1 MRIVIDMQGAQTESR
16 FRGIGR
22 YTLAFAQAIV
32 RNRGEHEIILA
43 LSGLFPD
50 TIEPVRAAFDG
61 LLPQENIRVWH
72 APGPVREQYPGNDSR
87 RETAELLREAFLA
100 SLQPDVVHIS
110 SLFEGFVDDAVTS
123 VGRFDITTRVSV
135 TLHDLIPLLNPGQYL
150 KSNPDYERYYT
161 RKIEFLNR
169 AAVYLAVSESSRHE
183 GIRGLGR
190 NEGLFIN
197 TLEAVDSYFRP
208 LNIDAGTVGQLKQK
222 FCITRPFVLYSG
234 GADER
239 KNLPRLI
246 EAYAA
251 LPCALRQRH
260 QLIFAGKI
268 PEGDIARLQQHARSV
283 GLKENELLFTGYV
296 SDDELVQ
303 LYNLCVLYVFP
314 SWHEGFGLP
323 ALEAMA
329 SSAPV
334 IGANTSSLP
343 EVIGFDEALFDPFHV
358 SAITQ
363 KMAQALTDE
372 AFRTRLRDHGLRQAK
387 KFSWDETARRAI
399 RAWERL
405 PISKPNTSD
414 YLPRSLTHSRL
425 IDAVATKLGDSDE
438 AALLNLSQIFALNE
452 SSGIERQLLLDVSEL
467 CQHDAATGVQRVV
480 RSYLHWLLKSPPAG
494 FRVEPVYATRTE
506 GYRYARR
513 FTQCFLGLP
522 ETEAIDAPI
531 RWQRGDCFF
540 GLDMQHHV
548 QLTHATFYRELQQ
561 AGVVVKFL
569 VYDLL
574 PIQLAGLF
582 KDSDAKA
589 LHEQW
594 LTMIAAT
601 DGAVCISKATAEA
614 LDAWIA
620 EHAVSRAPTFYTDWV
635 HIGADIEG
643 SQPSSG
649 VPDEAVSVL
658 ATLRERPTF
667 LCVSTIEPRK
677 RQEQVLDAVEQLWKQ
692 DANINLVFVGKS
704 GWKTEALTERL
715 RTHPEQGG
723 RLFWL
728 AGISDEYLEQVYA
741 ASTCLI
747 AASLNEGFGLS
758 LIEAARHGI
767 PIIARDIPVFRE
779 VAGQYA
785 DYFTGETASD
795 LAVALSAWLDKYQH
809 SLHPSSVGMPWSTW
823 QQSTEK
829 LKTALVE
836 RHYPCRQLL
845 VDISEL
851 VQRDARTGIQRV
863 VRSILKEWLAYP
875 PEGYRVEPVYAT
887 VEQGYRY
894 ARQFTQRFMGDQ
906 SAAQLDDPIDYA
918 PGDVFFGLDLQPQV
932 QVVQRAF
939 YQVLRRQSVQIQFLV
954 HDLLCVQMPQHFP
967 PGSSEGYIQWLE
979 VVAESDGAVCVS
991 QATADD
997 FTNWLEKSGI
1007 ERSRSFKISVSYNG
1021 ADINNVHSTQGL
1033 PPDANATL
1041 DQLRACPSFLMVGTL
1056 EPRKGHEQV
1065 LNAFEQLWRSGVTA
1079 NLVIVGKQG
1088 WMVEKLVDSLRAHPE
1103 MHKRLFWL
1111 EGISDEYLEKVYAA
1125 STCLIA
1131 ASYGEG
1137 FGLPLIEAAQHNLPI
1152 IARDISVFREVAG
1165 EHAYY
1170 FNAAQPDELAQ
1181 ALCDWL
1187 VLYRADKHPRS
1198 DAMPWL
1204 TWQQSATQLVQT
1216 TLLQSTDAA
1225 SYCHVSHS

>member
-50 TIEPVRAAFDG
+50 TIEPIRAAFDG

-72 APGPVREQYPGNDSR
+72 APGPVREQHPGNDSR
-87 RETAELLREAFLA
+87 RDTAELLREAFLA

-123 VGRFDITTRVSV
+123 VGRFDTNTPVSV
-135 TLHDLIPLLNPGQYL
+135 ILYDLIPLLNSDQYL
-150 KSNPDYERYYT
+150 KPNPGYERYYR
-161 RKIEFLNR
+161 RKVE
-169 AAVYLAVSESSRHE
+169 Y
-183 GIRGLGR
+183 
-190 NEGLFIN
+190 
-197 TLEAVDSYFRP
+197 
-208 LNIDAGTVGQLKQK
+208 LKQASLHLAISDFSRREAISALGIAEDQAIDIAAAIDRQFQAVTVDATTARQIQQK
-222 FCITRPFVLYSG
+222 FGITRPFVLYSG

-251 LPCALRQRH
+251 LPGALRQRH
-260 QLIFAGKI
+260 QLIFAGKM
-268 PEGDIARLQQHARSV
+268 PEGGTARLQKHARSA
-283 GLKENELLFTGYV
+283 GLKENELLFTAYV
-296 SDDELVQ
+296 SDDELIQ

-323 ALEAMA
+323 ALEAM
-329 SSAPV
+329 SCGAPV
-334 IGANTSSLP
+334 ICANTSSLP
-343 EVIGFDEALFDPFHV
+343 EVIGLEEALFNPLDV
-358 SAITQ
+358 SAIKE
-363 KMAQALTDE
+363 KMAQVLTDE
-372 AFRTRLRDHGLRQAK
+372 AFRTRLREHGLQHAK
-387 KFSWDETARRAI
+387 TFSWDETARRAI

-405 PISKPNTSD
+405 PTTKPSTSD

-425 IDAVATKLGDSDE
+425 IDAVATKLGDPDE
-438 AALLNLSQIFALNE
+438 AALLNLSQTFALNE

-467 CQHDAATGVQRVV
+467 CQNDAATGVQRVV

-513 FTQCFLGLP
+513 FTQRFLGLP

-540 GLDMQHHV
+540 GLDIQHHV
-548 QLTHATFYRELQQ
+548 QLTHATFYRQLQQ

-574 PIQLAGLF
+574 PIQLADFF
-582 KDSDAKA
+582 KDSDVKVW
-589 LHEQW
+589 HEQL

-614 LDAWIA
+614 FDAWIA
-620 EHAVSRAPTFYTDWV
+620 EHAVPRSPTFYTDWV

-658 ATLRERPTF
+658 AALRQRPTF

-692 DANINLVFVGKS
+692 GANINLVFVGKP

-715 RTHPEQGG
+715 RTHPEQGD

-728 AGISDEYLEQVYA
+728 AGISDEYLEQVYS

-779 VAGQYA
+779 VAGQHA
-785 DYFTGETASD
+785 EYFSGETASD
-795 LAVALSAWLDKYQH
+795 LAAALSAWLDKYHH

-823 QQSTEK
+823 QQSAEK

-836 RHYPCRQLL
+836 QHYPRRQLL

-863 VRSILKEWLAYP
+863 VRSILKEWLSHP

-887 VEQGYRY
+887 VAQGYRY
-894 ARQFTQRFMGDQ
+894 ARQFTKRFLGDR
-906 SAAQLDDPIDYA
+906 SAAQDDEPIDYA
-918 PGDVFFGLDLQPQV
+918 PGDVFFALDMQPQV
-932 QVVQRAF
+932 QVAQQIYF
-939 YQVLRRQSVQIQFLV
+939 QMLRRQGVRVSFMVY
-954 HDLLCVQMPQHFP
+954 DLLCIRMPEHFP
-967 PGSSEGYIQWLE
+967 PGSAEGFAPWLRAVTE
-979 VVAESDGAVCVS
+979 GDGAVCISKAVADELDKWAKENVS
-991 QATADD
+991 PR
-997 FTNWLEKSGI
+997 K
-1007 ERSRSFKISVSYNG
+1007 RPFKIKWFHLG
-1021 ADINNVHSTQGL
+1021 ADIDNTHSTQGL

-1137 FGLPLIEAAQHNLPI
+1137 FGLPLIEAAQHKLPI
-1152 IARDISVFREVAG
+1152 IARDIPVFREVAG
-1165 EHAYY
+1165 AHAYY
-1170 FNAAQPDELAQ
+1170 FNATDGLGVAD
-1181 ALCDWL
+1181 ALRNWL
-1187 VLYRADKHPRS
+1187 DLNSRNEPPES
-1198 DAMPWL
+1198 DDMSWL
-1204 TWQQSATQLVQT
+1204 TWQQSARQLFNR
-1216 TLLQSTDAA
+1216 LLIEPADANESA
-1225 SYCHVSHS
+1225 LMV